1 MKYID
6 LAKRV
11 YRNWLG
17 YCCLLAVI
25 WFGSSFGIVPTPAPD
40 QEGPIALTGAVIHDG
55 NGNIIGD
62 GVITFDEG
70 IITEVGSADDA
81 IDLQNHEVF

>member
-1 MKYID
+1 M
-6 LAKRV
+6 
-11 YRNWLG
+11 
-17 YCCLLAVI
+17 
-25 WFGSSFGIVPTPAPD
+25 
-40 QEGPIALTGAVIHDG
+40 IHDG

-81 IDLQNHEVF
+81 IDLQNHEVFDLQGRTSIRD